1 MRELPFTLRLGTLA
15 FLSHI
20 WRNDMS
26 KRTAIV
32 TGAGIGLGRATAL
45 ALAEADYHVIVTDIL
60 DEEGAQVVADICE
73 HNLSAE
79 FHHVDV
85 TDTDEVN
92 RVLADVLER
101 FKAIDALVLNAG
113 IARTLPLPSLEDAK
127 WDETLDVNLKGMM
140 RVFRATLP
148 GLRNADKPSVVCI
161 SSIVGAVLGWSE
173 HIPYVASKGGVMG
186 LVRSAALELAGDGIR
201 VNGIAPGVIR
211 SAQTLD
217 PVNSLG
223 EEGLVA
229 FAETVPLG
237 RVGDPEDI
245 ADVAVFLLSDKAR
258 YLTGQI
264 IPVDGGTTISL

>member
-1 MRELPFTLRLGTLA
+1 MREQLA
-15 FLSHI
+15 L
-20 WRNDMS
+20 
-26 KRTAIV
+26 V

-45 ALAEADYHVIVTDIL
+45 ALANAGYRVIVTDVL
-60 DEEGAQVVADICE
+60 EVEGQEVVAEIV
-73 HNLSAE
+73 NSGRLAE
-79 FHHVDV
+79 FHALDV
-85 TDTDEVN
+85 TDSGAVN
-92 RVLADVLER
+92 RVVSAVE
-101 FKAIDALVLNAG
+101 AQHGPVTALVLNAG
-113 IARTLPLPSLEDAK
+113 IARTLPLASLEDAA
-127 WDETLDVNLKGMM
+127 WDETMNVNLKGMM
-140 RVFRATLP
+140 RVMRAAIP
-148 GLRNADKPSVVCI
+148 GMQTAGGGAIVCL

-186 LVRSAALELAGDGIR
+186 LVRAAALEFAGQGIR

-223 EEGLVA
+223 EDGLAA

-237 RVGDPEDI
+237 RVGNPEDI

-258 YLTGQI
+258 YLTGQV